1 MTEVDRKILEKIDRS
16 RIFEPKTLY
25 ENNVDGDCNLEV
37 APPKPFLTYLGRNLS
52 KNQKMIPN
60 SKEYSNSNLQN
71 QVDRFQELDMD
82 SDNELHEENV
92 KGSGAP
98 ELFEAKKIIFV
109 KFHKISLVI
118 KNFAPEVSKS

>member
-1 MTEVDRKILEKIDRS
+1 
-16 RIFEPKTLY
+16 
-25 ENNVDGDCNLEV
+25 
-37 APPKPFLTYLGRNLS
+37 
-52 KNQKMIPN
+52 MIPN